1 MKKIIFHILIFVTG
15 LQANFSI
22 AQTITSF
29 VPTWGPVGSAVTIS
43 GTGFNTIP
51 ANNIIFF
58 GATRATVTAATTTTL
73 NVIVP
78 SGANFL
84 YITVTNLSTHL
95 TAYSAKPFNVANSCS
110 HTPTFGAELIVQ
122 GGSHN
127 VEICD
132 IDGDGKA
139 DLIIADYFNN
149 TFTVTRNTST
159 PGNISFAT
167 KVAFPWAAGGQPNEV
182 SIGDFDGDGK
192 PDVAVGGNGGGTF
205 VSAYRNTSTPGNIS
219 FAARQDFA
227 ASSGQGNGNKIIDID
242 LDGKPDLVSVHW
254 SGNCMWVLRNTSTG
268 PGVISFAT
276 GVSFATTSQPHKI
289 DVGDLDGD
297 NKPEVVI
304 TCFTSNTL
312 SLFRNTS
319 TPGIISFASRQDFA
333 PGAVP
338 YYLHIGDL
346 DGDGKADIALANRDV
361 ATLAVY
367 RNTSTPGNISL
378 AARKDFATPAG
389 TMTHY
394 GIAYGDLDGDGR
406 PDITVANYNLHN
418 TSIFINTSVPGL
430 ITFAPRVDLFV
441 SLASMDVGIDD
452 LDGDGRPDLAITKG
466 GSTVSIFGNLC
477 TLIPLPI
484 ELISFSAENKN
495 NINHLTWTTTSETDN
510 DYFEVERSADG
521 INFETI
527 GKVNGAGSTVQ
538 VKHYS
543 FDDKK
548 NIYGVIYYRLKQV
561 DFNGNNKYSNI
572 ISIEN
577 KRQDIFCSVNPTDVN
592 GIFILHCSE
601 LNSASIKL
609 LDTEGKEIAEK
620 RNVLTSELVID
631 LSSYKKGLYFLRVF
645 SSEKNQTIKIV
656 NL

>member
-1 MKKIIFHILIFVTG
+1 
-15 LQANFSI
+15 
-22 AQTITSF
+22 
-29 VPTWGPVGSAVTIS
+29 
-43 GTGFNTIP
+43 
-51 ANNIIFF
+51 
-58 GATRATVTAATTTTL
+58 
-73 NVIVP
+73 
-78 SGANFL
+78 
-84 YITVTNLSTHL
+84 
-95 TAYSAKPFNVANSCS
+95 
-110 HTPTFGAELIVQ
+110 
-122 GGSHN
+122 
-127 VEICD
+127 
-132 IDGDGKA
+132 
-139 DLIIADYFNN
+139 
-149 TFTVTRNTST
+149 
-159 PGNISFAT
+159 
-167 KVAFPWAAGGQPNEV
+167 
-182 SIGDFDGDGK
+182 
-192 PDVAVGGNGGGTF
+192 
-205 VSAYRNTSTPGNIS
+205 
-219 FAARQDFA
+219 
-227 ASSGQGNGNKIIDID
+227 
-242 LDGKPDLVSVHW
+242 
-254 SGNCMWVLRNTSTG
+254 
-268 PGVISFAT
+268 
-276 GVSFATTSQPHKI
+276 
-289 DVGDLDGD
+289 
-297 NKPEVVI
+297 
-304 TCFTSNTL
+304 
-312 SLFRNTS
+312 
-319 TPGIISFASRQDFA
+319 
-333 PGAVP
+333 
-338 YYLHIGDL
+338 
-346 DGDGKADIALANRDV
+346 
-361 ATLAVY
+361 
-367 RNTSTPGNISL
+367 
-378 AARKDFATPAG
+378 
-389 TMTHY
+389 MTHY

-561 DFNGNNKYSNI
+561 DFNGNNKYSAI

-620 RNVLTSELVID
+620 EMC
-631 LSSYKKGLYFLRVF
+631 
-645 SSEKNQTIKIV
+645 
-656 NL
+656 